1 VARSPSSS
9 SRRVPFLAKFTIAL
23 AALLV
28 IAFLARSLWLPAVAY
43 ALIRNDGPAKADI
56 AVVLAGDFFGHRL
69 EKAAQLVKQ
78 GYVPAVLVS
87 GPPGVYGRNEADL
100 ATEFIEREGYSSQW
114 FIPFPDPAH
123 STREEAGYILQELR
137 RRNVHSFLLVTSDF
151 HTARAA
157 RIFLTVE
164 KAMDYHPQFR
174 TVTAPDEYFR
184 ADSWWHDRD
193 AQKTVFFEWSKTI
206 ATALGK

>member
-1 VARSPSSS
+1 VARRRSS
-9 SRRVPFLAKFTIAL
+9 FLLKFGLAL
-23 AALLV
+23 VLLVV
-28 IAFLARSLWLPAVAY
+28 IAFLTRNLWLPGIGY

-56 AVVLAGDFFGHRL
+56 AVVLAGDFLGHRL

-78 GYVPAVLVS
+78 GYVPLVLLS
-87 GPPGVYGRNEADL
+87 GPPGIYGRTEADL
-100 ATEFIEREGYSSQW
+100 GAEFIQREGYPAQW

-123 STREEAGYILQELR
+123 STNAEAGYILQELR

-151 HTARAA
+151 HSARAA
-157 RIFLTVE
+157 RIFLAKERV
-164 KAMDYHPQFR
+164 MGYFPQMR
-174 TVTAPDEYFR
+174 VVAANDEFFH
-184 ADSWWHDRD
+184 ADSWWRDRE